1 MCVQQRLCQESSDV
15 ICDKMQCSLCQYSQ
29 NDLKRL
35 QSQDKDIHQ
44 FLKFWKQEVYPKKEE
59 RKNCEK
65 AVNILLRQWN
75 RLSMDNGIL
84 YRTVC
89 DPVNGETKQYVLPSS
104 LKLEILKQCHDNLGH
119 QGIERSFSVIKERC
133 YWPRMFSEIKEY
145 CKNCER
151 CCVAKSENQQIRP
164 AMNHLLA
171 NRPLH
176 SSH

>member
-119 QGIERSFSVIKERC
+119 QGIERSFSVIKD
-133 YWPRMFSEIKEY
+133 
-145 CKNCER
+145 
-151 CCVAKSENQQIRP
+151 
-164 AMNHLLA
+164 
-171 NRPLH
+171 
-176 SSH
+176 